1 MTHDDQYDDGL
12 DAETLIKLADEQL
25 YAAKAGGRNQVRGA
39 SKVMSHLMFGVVA
52 LCADQLMRLLR

>member
-1 MTHDDQYDDGL
+1 VTISVGVASTDDRDL

-39 SKVMSHLMFGVVA
+39 
-52 LCADQLMRLLR
+52 